1 MQRPAACWAALE
13 VLPAGQGR
21 DPSSHL
27 SVAEVMFAGLCPIL
41 GSQGEGHKAPSE
53 QEVLMCC
60 VSGGAGTVTQGPR
73 EAVQSLSVKIL
84 NACTTTVLNK
94 LLL

>member
-21 DPSSHL
+21 D
-27 SVAEVMFAGLCPIL
+27 EVMFAGLCPIL
-41 GSQGEGHKAPSE
+41 GSQGEGHEAPSE

-73 EAVQSLSVKIL
+73 EAVQSLSLKIL